1 MRMTVMRERSL
12 GLMAVSQ
19 SDSKVSEQVEESDSA
34 IWSNNDSTDT
44 DGNDIR
50 QRKKDTPNRWGSV
63 TIFMGNKTWL
73 FKIQ

>member
-1 MRMTVMRERSL
+1 MRERSL
-12 GLMAVSQ
+12 GLLAVSL

-50 QRKKDTPNRWGSV
+50 QRKKDTPNR
-63 TIFMGNKTWL
+63 
-73 FKIQ
+73 

>member
-1 MRMTVMRERSL
+1 MAVMRERSL
-12 GLMAVSQ
+12 GLLAVSQ
-19 SDSKVSEQVEESDSA
+19 SERKSSELVEESDSA

-63 TIFMGNKTWL
+63 TIFIGKQDIT
-73 FKIQ
+73 F